1 MVEHEAE
8 YSEQS
13 FWDKL
18 KNYAITA
25 GREVVEKALTLYY
38 CHRDADTPAWARRVI
53 VGALAYFILPTD
65 AIPDLIPGAGY
76 TDDLGA
82 LALALTILA
91 THVKQDHIRQARVTL
106 ERWFSGGSGRP

>member
-1 MVEHEAE
+1 MAEHETE

-18 KNYAITA
+18 KGYAIAA

-82 LALALTILA
+82 LAMALTILA
-91 THVKQDHIRQARVTL
+91 AHVKQEHVRQARVTL
-106 ERWFSGGSGRP
+106 ERWFSDASASS

>member
-1 MVEHEAE
+1 MSDQTAE
-8 YSEQS
+8 YSDES
-13 FWDKL
+13 FREKL
-18 KNYAITA
+18 KNYAIAA

-38 CHRDADTPAWARRVI
+38 CHRDSDTPAWAKKVI

-82 LALALTILA
+82 LALAVTILA
-91 THVKQDHIRQARVTL
+91 ANIKDAHIRQARERL
-106 ERWFSGGSGRP
+106 EKWFPNKK